1 MGDQIIAT
9 ITLDPN
15 IPETK
20 QKTKLKEIRNKHRKE
35 TIK

>member
-1 MGDQIIAT
+1 MEDQIIAT
-9 ITLDPN
+9 IILDLS

-20 QKTKLKEIRNKHRKE
+20 QKTKLKGIINKHRKE